1 MSHVTC
7 RRKRRERERERKKE
21 RRKEKERK
29 RKGIKKNARAWGGP
43 DWIGLD
49 YWARGEYTK

>member
-1 MSHVTC
+1 MSPVGE
-7 RRKRRERERERKKE
+7 REERERERKKE

-29 RKGIKKNARAWGGP
+29 RKGIKKNARAWEGP